1 MLEASDLADQIRSG
15 SVSPTEIVESAI
27 ERAKTVDASHN
38 ILVADT
44 FAQALENAKTVSTS
58 GLLAGVPI
66 LMKDLG
72 GPVEGEPAP
81 NGNKVFCD
89 QGRTHSIT
97 GAVGRRLR
105 EAGSI
110 SLGRSHSPE
119 FGSGNC
125 PATAETEAFGLS
137 LNPWDTSRTPMGS
150 SGGSSV
156 AVATGVVPAAHA
168 TDGGGSIRM
177 PASACGIVGF
187 KASRG
192 RVSNAPFPTPWGGG
206 VVEGAVTRTV
216 RDTALLLDVLAG
228 AEPGD
233 DYSAAPLDGPFV
245 SQVELEPGALRI
257 GALDQLDYAT
267 VAPECLEAVQLA
279 LTQLD
284 ALGHDV
290 SPDAHPEPLERLDY
304 LFDYIRVI
312 RVAGASLLEDLAGEL
327 GRSWTAD
334 DVEDGTWQNY
344 QRGLKI
350 SATDYA
356 ASLGRLHTFTQDT
369 VKWWADYDIL
379 VTPTLGT
386 PPPSNRWLI
395 EGDDRQRRD
404 RLGATMPFT
413 AQFNVTGQPAVSLPL
428 HWTDEGLPIGVQLV
442 AAPGREDL
450 LLRVSAQLEAAHPW
464 AHHYRRLEMG

>member
-1 MLEASDLADQIRSG
+1 MLEASALAEQIRSG
-15 SVSPTEIVESAI
+15 TISPSEAI
-27 ERAKTVDASHN
+27 ETAIGRAKIVDASHN

-44 FAQALENAKTVSTS
+44 FEQARAQAANVPTD

-81 NGNKVFCD
+81 NGNKVFRD
-89 QGRTHSIT
+89 SGRTHSIT

-216 RDTALLLDVLAG
+216 RDAALMLDVLAG

-233 DYSAAPLDGPFV
+233 DFSAAPLDGSFL
-245 SQVELEPGALRI
+245 SQIDVEPGALRV
-257 GALDQLDYAT
+257 GALDRLDYAS
-267 VAPECLEAVQLA
+267 VAPECIDAVKEV
-279 LTQLD
+279 LTQLEG
-284 ALGHDV
+284 LGHRVDA
-290 SPDAHPEPLERLDY
+290 DAHPEPLERLDY

-327 GRSWTAD
+327 GRPWTAD

-344 QRGLKI
+344 QRGLKV

-356 ASLGRLHTFTQDT
+356 ASLGRLHSFTQNT
-369 VKWWADYDIL
+369 VSWWSEYDIL

-428 HWTDEGLPIGVQLV
+428 HWTDDGLPIGIQLV
-442 AAPGREDL
+442 AAPGREDV
-450 LLRVSAQLEAAHPW
+450 LLRLSAQLETAHPW
-464 AHHYRRLEMG
+464 QHHYRRLEMG